1 MLIVQHQEI
10 ASIFGLSPDPL
21 KPATDG
27 RFKTSQLIPVYAI
40 EASYSWFSA
49 SDPVGALA
57 GFEPLADFF
66 EPVSALASFELDAR
80 SFRR

>member
-1 MLIVQHQEI
+1 M
-10 ASIFGLSPDPL
+10 SPGAL

-27 RFKTSQLIPVYAI
+27 RFKTSQLIPIHAI

-49 SDPVGALA
+49 ADPVGALA

-66 EPVSALASFELDAR
+66 EPVGALASFELDAR
-80 SFRR
+80 RNVSTTLRQLFNSA